1 MYMESKILKIRD
13 LKETDKK
20 ILRCLLEDSNQPL
33 SSISKQVGTTRQ
45 NVSQRIKKLEEKGL
59 IKSFTIETNYQ
70 NIEELR
76 VKAYILFREDPDS
89 KTREENE
96 KKIVRIPQVTEFSR
110 LFGKYDGI
118 IEILVK
124 DNDEVKQIISELHKL
139 GGIKETE
146 TFVVHSIIKI
156 NDKSPILN
164 LLK

>member
-124 DNDEVKQIISELHKL
+124 DNDEVRQIISELHKL

-146 TFVVHSIIKI
+146 TFVVYNIIKL